1 MNLILE
7 IRDVM
12 LKCSAPYFLLRNL
25 KIIAQQILVLRDIHS
40 TFLDV
45 LSLKISR
52 NLFMQGANLGEHI
65 VIFLWEMQY
74 LKNTLVL
81 AEQDLVD
88 IYHMFLLFCMIIGL
102 KLFENWQFT

>member
-1 MNLILE
+1 
-7 IRDVM
+7 
-12 LKCSAPYFLLRNL
+12 
-25 KIIAQQILVLRDIHS
+25 
-40 TFLDV
+40 
-45 LSLKISR
+45 
-52 NLFMQGANLGEHI
+52 MQGANLGEHI